1 METDIILLLLSASMK
16 QILLLKLLSKTHLE
30 VQLYG
35 VHPEDLVSDVTEHV
49 AGTDHPHPG
58 GELHQLLD
66 LGAPLALVTQVTVGP
81 ELDRPPAR
89 LPRVWVILLL
99 DLRKGNSCTLR

>member
-1 METDIILLLLSASMK
+1 M
-16 QILLLKLLSKTHLE
+16 
-30 VQLYG
+30 
-35 VHPEDLVSDVTEHV
+35 SDVTEHV

-99 DLRKGNSCTLR
+99 DLRKGNSCT